1 MDNSNNNGF
10 NHNFSNNASGTNNN
24 NRPKKTAN
32 RRINRNN
39 GSSTSRTQSGLV
51 PERLDL
57 RQRNNK
63 RKDEV
68 KNTKQRL
75 DLGWMNKRI
84 SIGKNKDIPV
94 KKLFHRQMRT
104 ECPMSERETIAE
116 QQLGDDFKFVIDYIS
131 KLLDRLTQKEFEII
145 EELLSKSN
153 YEDELQSQLYDLD
166 HKIIQQLARME
177 KDISSK
183 F

>member
-1 MDNSNNNGF
+1 MDE
-10 NHNFSNNASGTNNN
+10 
-24 NRPKKTAN
+24 N
-32 RRINRNN
+32 RRTNQF
-39 GSSTSRTQSGLV
+39 SHKARTQSGLV
-51 PERLDL
+51 HERFDRRRNEQRNETRNLEIKETKTRLDL
-57 RQRNNK
+57 SWVNK
-63 RKDEV
+63 KIYV
-68 KNTKQRL
+68 
-75 DLGWMNKRI
+75 
-84 SIGKNKDIPV
+84 GKNREIPV
-94 KKLFHRQMRT
+94 KKLFHRSMRT
-104 ECPMSERETIAE
+104 ECPMTERETIAE

-145 EELLSKSN
+145 EQLLTKDN

>member
-1 MDNSNNNGF
+1 MNTRTNQ
-10 NHNFSNNASGTNNN
+10 FSH
-24 NRPKKTAN
+24 K
-32 RRINRNN
+32 
-39 GSSTSRTQSGLV
+39 SRTQSGLV
-51 PERLDL
+51 HERYDL
-57 RQRNNK
+57 RTNQRRNRERN
-63 RKDEV
+63 DEV
-68 KNTKQRL
+68 KQTKQRL
-75 DLGWMNKRI
+75 DSSWVNKKI
-84 SIGKNKDIPV
+84 HIGKNREIPV
-94 KKLFHRQMRT
+94 KKLFHRAMRT
-104 ECPMSERETIAE
+104 ECPMTEREIIAE

-145 EELLSKSN
+145 EQLLTKDN